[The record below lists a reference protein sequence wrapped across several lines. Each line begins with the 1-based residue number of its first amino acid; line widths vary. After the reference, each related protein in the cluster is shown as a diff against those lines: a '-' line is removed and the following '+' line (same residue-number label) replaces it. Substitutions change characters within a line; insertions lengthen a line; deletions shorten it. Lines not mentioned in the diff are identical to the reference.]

1 MPRAGPRTPSSIRKR
16 LGREPRPASAPPA
29 DDAILSAMTP
39 DPPGLLE
46 ASEMVRRELSAD
58 SQDFGDRGGL
68 RVVHSSQGEQDAKAD
83 VAVLPMQRVEPS
95 PFRLAPR
102 HVVPTSA
109 GAL

>member
-46 ASEMVRRELSAD
+46 ASEMERRELSAD
-58 SQDFGDRGGL
+58 SQDFGDRGGP
-68 RVVHSSQGEQDAKAD
+68 RGDHPSEGEQEAKAER
-83 VAVLPMQRVEPS
+83 AGPPMTRSEPICLRFHAR
-95 PFRLAPR
+95 PAR
-102 HVVPTSA
+102 PTQA
-109 GAL
+109 R

>member
-68 RVVHSSQGEQDAKAD
+68 RGVRSSQGGRGGEAG
-83 VAVLPMQRVEPS
+83 VGGLPMMGGERDL
-95 PFRLAPR
+95 F
-102 HVVPTSA
+102 
-109 GAL
+109 GF